1 MARSSRPCGAL
12 GGLVLTVLVACS
24 APAPA
29 GPTAP
34 APAAPA
40 AQAPAPPANAPAAQ
54 AAAQPPASPALQA
67 LVDGARQEGRLEV
80 TSSAWDDAEHMQRIV
95 SGFNKAYGLS
105 LDVHLA
111 VGPNMAEMANRM
123 IQELQAGR
131 PAASDVMLGS
141 ETNIAAMV
149 QANALEPVDWAS
161 WSLNVRDP
169 RLVAADGAAV
179 EMTTRVQGIVY
190 QSQKISG
197 SLVPTS
203 MQDLLK
209 PEYKG
214 RIGSTPY
221 ASGFVS
227 LGASELWGEERT
239 VAYMRQF
246 VDQLA
251 GLIGCGEG
259 TRIVSGE
266 FDVLALACGDERIG
280 GLKTAPLGFAIPSDA
295 AMLGYWY
302 VGVPTHS
309 AHPNAARL
317 FADYMLSR
325 EAQDL
330 WYEYLSMDHHL
341 VAGSKIAPE
350 IERLKAQG
358 VPFTETDVDFVM
370 RNSAS
375 MNKARPE
382 LVRLLQQR

>member
-1 MARSSRPCGAL
+1 MAARSTHLIAAL
-12 GGLVLTVLVACS
+12 EALVLVALVACA
-24 APAPA
+24 APA
-29 GPTAP
+29 AP

-40 AQAPAPPANAPAAQ
+40 GRATAAPAFP
-54 AAAQPPASPALQA
+54 PALQA

-80 TSSAWDDAEHMQRIV
+80 TSSAWDDAAHMRRLAD
-95 SGFNKAYGLS
+95 GFNKAYGLN

-131 PAASDVMLGS
+131 AAASDVMLGS
-141 ETNIAAMV
+141 ETNIAALV

-161 WSLNVRDP
+161 WSRNIHDP
-169 RLVAADGAAV
+169 RLIAADGAAV
-179 EMTTRVQGIVY
+179 EVTTRVQGIVY

-203 MQDLLK
+203 LQDLLK

-221 ASGFVS
+221 ASGFTS
-227 LGASELWGEERT
+227 LAASELWGEERT
-239 VAYMRQF
+239 VAYMQQF
-246 VDQLA
+246 VGQLA

-266 FDVLALACGDERIG
+266 FDILALACGDERIG
-280 GLKTAPLGFAIPSDA
+280 GLKTAPLGFAIPTDA
-295 AMLGYWY
+295 ALLGYWY
-302 VGVPTHS
+302 VGVPKHA
-309 AHPNAARL
+309 AHPNAAKL

-341 VAGSKIAPE
+341 VPGSKIAPD
-350 IERLKAQG
+350 IERLQAQG
-358 VPFTETDVDFVM
+358 VPFTETDVDFVL